1 MAEPLSLTKM
11 WQDDRSGWKQTA
23 APTFPEYDAWV
34 KAPTPQGLRKVV
46 DTLQPTVDQ
55 ALKSYA
61 GGSEVPTVRSRAR
74 QLAAKAVRSFDPKH
88 GVKLQTHLM
97 RQLQALQRI
106 APATVEPLALPE
118 KFRRDQGVV
127 RSAMSSLSDDLG
139 REATDEEL
147 ADATMLPLKRVLR
160 VRGKMRA
167 RIPFSA
173 MNADSDDSD
182 DDDSSPDVVA
192 SEHTPEDD
200 WLDAVYHDLGEQD
213 RLIMQYRTGYRGAPV
228 LSNQDIAAKLQLHPT
243 SISQRAATIQ
253 KKIDSFY
260 R

>member
-1 MAEPLSLTKM
+1 M
-11 WQDDRSGWKQTA
+11 WQDDRLNWREAK
-23 APTFPEYDAWV
+23 APTFPEYDAWA

-55 ALKSYA
+55 ALKTYA

-97 RQLQALQRI
+97 RQLQELQRV
-106 APATVEPLALPE
+106 APSTVEPLALPV
-118 KFRRDQGVV
+118 KFRRDQGAI
-127 RSAMSSLSDDLG
+127 RSAMTTLTDDLG
-139 REATDEEL
+139 REATDEEI

-160 VRGKMRA
+160 VRGRMRA
-167 RIPFSA
+167 RVPFSA
-173 MNADSDDSD
+173 MNADADDED
-182 DDDSSPDVVA
+182 DDAPDVVA
-192 SEHTPEDD
+192 SQRTPEDD

-213 RLIMQYRTGYRGAPV
+213 RLIMGYRTGYRNSPV
-228 LSNQDIAAKLQLHPT
+228 LTNQEIAAKVRMHPA
-243 SISQRAATIQ
+243 SVSQRASIIQ